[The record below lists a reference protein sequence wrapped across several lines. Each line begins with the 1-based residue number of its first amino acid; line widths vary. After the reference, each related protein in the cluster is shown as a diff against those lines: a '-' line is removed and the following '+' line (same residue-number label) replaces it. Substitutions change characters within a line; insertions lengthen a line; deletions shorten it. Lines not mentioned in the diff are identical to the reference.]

1 MARKRYEQNRMD
13 RVAEWRKKGAQQT
26 DLTAQQTKEDSL
38 INAFTTMDES
48 PIEGFGA
55 GASLISKVEE
65 EDFLNEEAYD
75 AYKSIVMKHL
85 RGWELSPDELAMI
98 TPEAGVAWDDM
109 SDNQRRLLTEWEGG
123 DNRRLY
129 NQFRNFLTPGREEIT
144 GYKER
149 RRMEDSFEEQGEE
162 FLGY

>member
-1 MARKRYEQNRMD
+1 
-13 RVAEWRKKGAQQT
+13 
-26 DLTAQQTKEDSL
+26 
-38 INAFTTMDES
+38 
-48 PIEGFGA
+48 
-55 GASLISKVEE
+55 
-65 EDFLNEEAYD
+65 
-75 AYKSIVMKHL
+75 
-85 RGWELSPDELAMI
+85 WELSPDELAMI